1 MNRWRVIA
9 TSQTTG
15 LLSQPSLNQ
24 ASSQTSNGLIRK
36 ASTNSNGNGSA
47 NNSWVAAGTVAAVS
61 AAALAVKLYEEKDKF
76 LLQAKEAKAEVSAE
90 QIAFDNRVRQYNTPD
105 QKFNYFSSIQLVNKF
120 GMKTTMMSPM
130 DFYNAITPDCS
141 IHPGAGSGIYEA
153 IKEENLPKVR
163 LVKSPVTKGSVL
175 NAIGEQGLIS
185 YTDYCFLLSLLATP
199 IRFIDTAFNVFDVTG
214 DETVEAKEFA
224 YVSTKLA
231 HKAGGF
237 GSYTDVDQSAILAS
251 NSGLLNF
258 LFGKDRKG
266 SLTREGFKKLQ
277 ADLLNEIIEIEFNQY
292 EHNEGRISEEDFCS
306 FLLKRTKIPPSQ
318 KAKMLKRVKTIWP
331 AKARGISFPSFK
343 NFFLVLASGEE
354 LERGLF
360 FLDVENIGV
369 DLEEFRKVA
378 SWVSRGELSDHIAE
392 VVFVLLDDQGQGRI
406 FKENVGPLLFDWR
419 QPRGFD
425 KSSIHIQL
433 GNLKI

>member
-1 MNRWRVIA
+1 MNRFRA
-9 TSQTTG
+9 LTTTQATG
-15 LLSQPSLNQ
+15 LLSQQVSPQ
-24 ASSQTSNGLIRK
+24 QTSGLAKNVSTQRK
-36 ASTNSNGNGSA
+36 YDEKTDGSSSS
-47 NNSWVAAGTVAAVS
+47 SWVAAGSVAALA
-61 AAALAVKLYEEKDKF
+61 AAALALKIHEEKDKF
-76 LLQAKEAKAEVSAE
+76 LLHAKEAKVEASPE
-90 QIAFDNRVRQYNTPD
+90 QITFDNRVRQYNTPD
-105 QKFNYFSSIQLVNKF
+105 QKFNYFASIQLVNTS
-120 GMKTTMMSPM
+120 GSKTTMMSPM

-141 IHPGAGSGIYEA
+141 IHAGAGSGIYEA

-163 LVKSPVTKGSVL
+163 LVKSPVAKDSVL

-199 IRFIDTAFNVFDVTG
+199 LRFIDTLFNVFDVTG

-251 NSGLLNF
+251 NSGLLNL
-258 LFGKDRKG
+258 LFGKDRKKA
-266 SLTREGFKKLQ
+266 LTRATFKKLQ
-277 ADLLNEIIEIEFNQY
+277 ADLLNEIIQIEFNQY
-292 EHNEGRISEEDFCS
+292 EHNEGRISEEDFCK
-306 FLLKRTKIPPSQ
+306 FLLKRMKIAPNQ

-378 SWVSRGELSDHIAE
+378 SWVSKCELSDHIAE

-406 FKENVGPLLFDWR
+406 FKENVGPLLFEWR